1 VSKSRHSG
9 RHRDHGRHRDREGMP
24 ATPRASGPRTWLS
37 LSAAVALI
45 FTATGAHLGQ
55 HAAPALDGAA
65 TWQAVTPAA
74 QDGDDTLAPLAQ
86 DLAAQDLAAQ
96 DLAAEPDDMR
106 RLRSDPVAAQ
116 AREGM
121 DQVSRGTERRYPDR
135 GSPAGAGSLV
145 TATATAT
152 APAPAAPA
160 SVLVP
165 AAPAP
170 AAPASVPAPAA
181 PAAAPAPEPEAGGLA
196 PAADPAAHRWVLPL
210 DGGYL
215 LTSGFGMRWG
225 AMHPGQD
232 FATAVGTQVRAMSS
246 GTVLSA
252 GWEGGYGNRIVIQYW
267 DGTVSWYCHNSALIA
282 RAGDPVAPGQVV
294 SLSGNS
300 GHSTGPHVHLEI
312 HPDAAAPVPPLAWL
326 AAKGLKP

>member
-1 VSKSRHSG
+1 
-9 RHRDHGRHRDREGMP
+9 MP
-24 ATPRASGPRTWLS
+24 RRPW
-37 LSAAVALI
+37 
-45 FTATGAHLGQ
+45 TAR
-55 HAAPALDGAA
+55 
-65 TWQAVTPAA
+65 AVTPAT
-74 QDGDDTLAPLAQ
+74 QDGDDTLAPLAR
-86 DLAAQDLAAQ
+86 DLAAQ
-96 DLAAEPDDMR
+96 DLAAEHDDMR

-152 APAPAAPA
+152 APAPA
-160 SVLVP
+160 
-165 AAPAP
+165 
-170 AAPASVPAPAA
+170 PAA
-181 PAAAPAPEPEAGGLA
+181 PAAVPAPEPGAGGLA

-215 LTSGFGMRWG
+215 LTSGFGMRRG

-232 FATAVGTQVRAMSS
+232 FATAVGTPVRAMSS

-252 GWEGGYGNRIVIQYW
+252 GWEGGYGRRIVIQYW
-267 DGTVSWYCHNSALIA
+267 DGTVSWYCHNSALTA

-294 SLSGNS
+294 SLSGNT

-312 HPDAAAPVPPLAWL
+312 HPDAAAPVSPLAWL